1 MKYKQTYHSGFT
13 LVELMIVVAIIGI
26 LASIAYP
33 AYVENSRTTNR
44 SKAQA
49 DLMELA
55 SFMERNFTEANR
67 YDQDASGTA
76 INTAALPY
84 GQTPR
89 TGTAKYNYTIAFP
102 STAPCTTATCFT
114 LTATPPVGSSQA
126 KDKCGAMTYNQAG
139 AKTATGTGTC
149 WR

>member
-1 MKYKQTYHSGFT
+1 MNRKNTKALGFT
-13 LVELMIVVAIIGI
+13 LIELMIVVAIIGI

-33 AYVENSRTTNR
+33 AYVENTRTTNR
-44 SKAQA
+44 STAQA

-67 YDQDASGTA
+67 YDQDSSGAA
-76 INTAALPY
+76 INTAALPFQ
-84 GQTPR
+84 QTPR
-89 TGTAKYNYTIAFP
+89 TGTAKYNYSVTFP
-102 STAPCTTATCFT
+102 VVAPCTVNICFT
-114 LTATPPVGSSQA
+114 MTATPASGQTQ
-126 KDKCGAMTYNQAG
+126 DKCGTLTYNQAG

>member
-1 MKYKQTYHSGFT
+1 MKGMQLKKAGFT
-13 LVELMIVVAIIGI
+13 LIELMIVVAIIGI

-33 AYVENSRTTNR
+33 AYVENTRTTNR
-44 SKAQA
+44 STAQA

-55 SFMERNFTEANR
+55 SFMERNFTEASR

-84 GQTPR
+84 SQTPR
-89 TGTAKYNYTIAFP
+89 TGTAKYNYTLAVAA
-102 STAPCTTATCFT
+102 STFT
-114 LTATPPVGSSQA
+114 LTATPAGAQTS
-126 KDKCGAMTYNQAG
+126 DKCGNMTFNQAA
-139 AKTATGTGTC
+139 AKTASGTGTC